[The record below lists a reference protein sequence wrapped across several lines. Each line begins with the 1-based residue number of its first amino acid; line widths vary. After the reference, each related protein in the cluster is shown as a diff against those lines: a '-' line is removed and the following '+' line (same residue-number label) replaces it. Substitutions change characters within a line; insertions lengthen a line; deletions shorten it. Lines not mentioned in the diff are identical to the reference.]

1 MLGSVKR
8 PGKDINEKLLWTS
21 SPNRFLVQKADGSV
35 EILVL
40 YGSKEEQK
48 ETLSQSKYTRIL
60 YLDVKWNKWQID
72 GYWAML
78 NGKLTYGNHQLGDVL
93 RDKTVPIQ
101 VVFGNMPSLLI
112 MTKEKTYK

>member
-1 MLGSVKR
+1 
-8 PGKDINEKLLWTS
+8 
-21 SPNRFLVQKADGSV
+21 
-35 EILVL
+35 
-40 YGSKEEQK
+40 
-48 ETLSQSKYTRIL
+48 
-60 YLDVKWNKWQID
+60 
-72 GYWAML
+72 ML